1 MQFETREQLF
11 EQLVECDVIVYDIT
25 DNAAQ
30 IDEAA
35 WAVSE
40 IHADL
45 EHIDKQKIFILVSSV
60 MTWARSK
67 PLDPVSYFDNFLFLY
82 NCKTVL
88 CMAVLHMIV

>member
-1 MQFETREQLF
+1 MF

-25 DNAAQ
+25 DNPDQ

-45 EHIDKQKIFILVSSV
+45 EHIDRQKMFILISSV

-67 PLDPVSYFDNFLFLY
+67 PLDPVSAAKFFHSVDFYRGQ
-82 NCKTVL
+82 
-88 CMAVLHMIV
+88 M

>member
-1 MQFETREQLF
+1 
-11 EQLVECDVIVYDIT
+11 VYDIT
-25 DNAAQ
+25 DNPDQ

-45 EHIDKQKIFILVSSV
+45 EHVEKQKMFILISSV

-67 PLDPVSYFDNFLFLY
+67 PLDPVSTFDLEEKLFLMY
-82 NCKTVL
+82 NLTKTINFFAL
-88 CMAVLHMIV
+88 SSIAIRNAV

>member
-11 EQLVECDVIVYDIT
+11 EQLIECDVIVYDIT
-25 DNAAQ
+25 GNPDQ

-40 IHADL
+40 IHADM
-45 EHIDKQKIFILVSSV
+45 EHIDKQKMFILISSV

-67 PLDPVSYFDNFLFLY
+67 PLDPVSFNIQSSR
-82 NCKTVL
+82 TS
-88 CMAVLHMIV
+88 